1 MHAQINRRRFL
12 RTSAAGAVGLI
23 ILKDSRSAR
32 AFAANEKLNIAG
44 IGVGGQGGGNIRTA
58 GRGNTV
64 VALCDVDARRA
75 AGAFKQFPAAKRYQ
89 DFRKML
95 DEMHAQ
101 IDAVVVSTPD
111 HTHAAAAVAAMKLG
125 KHVYC
130 EKPLTRTVH
139 ESHVMRQTAA
149 KHKVVTQM
157 GNQGSAS
164 EGLRRAVELAWAGV
178 CGELRECHVWL
189 ANGDGPRERPKDQPP
204 VPKGLNWDLWL
215 GPAPNRPYHP
225 CYLPGSWRRWRDF
238 GSGGGGDMGCHTINM
253 AFRALRLDLLWNPN
267 PAQKPAKPPV
277 IRIEAKASE
286 IHGET
291 YPRRIKA
298 QFDIPARGKLPPLK
312 LHWYNG
318 GLKPPKEV
326 LRGHVM
332 TAWGC
337 LVGGEKAAVLS
348 NCPWNTRF
356 KLLPEAEFKGFKGPK
371 PSIPRSPGHHAE
383 WLRACKG
390 GPKPFSNFDIG
401 GPMNE
406 LVQLVHVAALAGKPI
421 EYDPQSCKILNAPK
435 ANALLH
441 RKYRKGWTL

>member
-1 MHAQINRRRFL
+1 MHGQINRRRFL
-12 RTSAAGAVGLI
+12 RTSAAGVAGLI

-44 IGVGGQGGGNIRTA
+44 IGVGGQGGGNIRSA
-58 GRGNTV
+58 GKGNNV

-95 DEMHAQ
+95 DEMHAG

-111 HTHAAAAVAAMKLG
+111 HTHAVAAVAAMKRG

-139 ESHVMRQTAA
+139 ESHLMRKTAA
-149 KHKVVTQM
+149 GHKVVTQM

-189 ANGDGPRERPKDQPP
+189 ANGDGPQERPKDQPP
-204 VPKGLNWDLWL
+204 VPKELNWDLWL

-253 AFRALRLDLLWNPN
+253 AFRALRLDLLWNPA

-298 QFDIPARGKLPPLK
+298 QFDIPARGKRPALK
-312 LHWYNG
+312 LRWYNG
-318 GLKPPKEV
+318 GLRPPKEV
-326 LRGHVM
+326 LRGLAM
-332 TAWGC
+332 TKWGC
-337 LVGGEKAAVLS
+337 LVGGEKAAILS
-348 NCPWNTRF
+348 NCPWNTRY
-356 KLLPEAEFKGFKGPK
+356 KLLPEAEFKGFKGPR

-383 WLRACKG
+383 WVRACKG

-401 GPMNE
+401 APMNE
-406 LVQLVHVAALAGKPI
+406 LIQLVHVAALAGKPI
-421 EYDPQSCKILNAPK
+421 EYDPQGCRILNDPK

-441 RKYRKGWTL
+441 REYRKGWTL

>member
-1 MHAQINRRRFL
+1 MHARINRRRFL
-12 RTSAAGAVGLI
+12 RTSAAGAAGLI

-44 IGVGGQGGGNIRTA
+44 IGVGGRGGGNIRAA
-58 GRGNTV
+58 GRDNNV
-64 VALCDVDARRA
+64 VALCDVDAARA
-75 AGAFKQFPAAKRYQ
+75 AGAFKQFRAAKRYQ
-89 DFRKML
+89 DFRKMF
-95 DEMHAQ
+95 DEMGKD

-111 HTHAAAAVAAMKLG
+111 HTHAVAAVTAMKRG

-130 EKPLTRTVH
+130 EKPLTRTVY

-215 GPAPNRPYHP
+215 GPAPYRPYHP
-225 CYLPGSWRRWRDF
+225 CYLPSSWRRWRDF

-253 AFRALRLDLLWNPN
+253 AFRALRLELLWNPD
-267 PAQKPAKPPV
+267 PAAKPAKPPV
-277 IRIEAKASE
+277 IRIKAQASE
-286 IHGET
+286 IHREA

-298 QFDIPARGKLPPLK
+298 QFDIPARGKLPALK

-326 LRGHVM
+326 MRGHAM
-332 TAWGC
+332 TEWGC
-337 LVGGEKAAVLS
+337 LVGGEKAAVHS
-348 NCPWNTRF
+348 NCPWNKRY
-356 KLLPEAEFKGFKGPK
+356 KLLPEAKFKGFKGPER
-371 PSIPRSPGHHAE
+371 SIPRSPGHHAE

-390 GPKPFSNFDIG
+390 GPKPFSSFDIG

-406 LVQLVHVAALAGKPI
+406 LVQLVHVAALAAKPI
-421 EYDPQSCKILNAPK
+421 EYDPQACKILNVPQ

-441 RKYRKGWTL
+441 RGYRNGWTL